1 MTNRFMK
8 ATVTA
13 LCLGLA
19 APALAQDET
28 VGPDTVVATVNGTE
42 ITVAHMLMARASLPE
57 QYQQLPADNLWDGIL
72 NQLVQQEVL
81 SQDDAAEETL
91 RVRTAL
97 DNERR
102 SLMAGEVIA
111 QVAQDAVTDEAI
123 AAAYEADYA
132 DAEQGL
138 EFNASHILVESE
150 EEAQAIV
157 QELADGADF
166 AETAREKSTGPSGA
180 NGGALNWFS
189 AGMMVQPFQD
199 AVEALEVGQVSDP
212 VKTQF
217 GWHVIKLNET
227 RPMEAPA
234 LESVRG
240 EIATQLQ
247 QEAVTSYIETLVD
260 DAEITRTGAAEIDTS
275 VLGNMGL
282 LEE

>member
-1 MTNRFMK
+1 MK